1 MAADTRIQ
9 ELIRT
14 EFQETTVLTV
24 AHRLATVSEYDRIL
38 VLDEG
43 RLVEFDTPSNL
54 LSDPSSLYS
63 QMVQASHRVNDS

>member
-14 EFQETTVLTV
+14 EFLETTVLTV

-43 RLVEFDTPSNL
+43 RLIEFDTPSNL

-63 QMVQASHRVNDS
+63 QMVQASG